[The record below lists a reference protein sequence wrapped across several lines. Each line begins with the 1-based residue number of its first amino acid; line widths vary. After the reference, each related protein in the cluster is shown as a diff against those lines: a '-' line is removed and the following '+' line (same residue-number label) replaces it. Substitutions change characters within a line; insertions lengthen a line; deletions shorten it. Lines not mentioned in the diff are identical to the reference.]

1 MSIYGEDSLPAE
13 ITRPL
18 MKNFV
23 TASVIVVSVL
33 LTGFAVSLIAREKVW
48 AETQTASGSFAT
60 GSGSAMGLYVDP
72 LVSSGS
78 KAIWIFLGT
87 QVALLTE
94 SGVVIKSYQ
103 ISSGAPATP
112 TPLGVFKIYKKEELR
127 VSGQAV
133 PYRMPNYMSF
143 TKNSAFGLHGLPYL
157 GDSAKA
163 SSYWSEA
170 LSHIGIPVSH
180 GCVRFLPEEAIEL
193 YKWAD
198 RGIPVFIQ
206 T

>member
-1 MSIYGEDSLPAE
+1 
-13 ITRPL
+13 
-18 MKNFV
+18 MKNIV
-23 TASVIVVSVL
+23 TASAIMIAVL
-33 LTGFAVSLIAREKVW
+33 LTGFAASVIAREKVW

-112 TPLGVFKIYKKEELR
+112 TPQGEFKIHKKQEMR
-127 VSGQAV
+127 VSSQAV
-133 PYRMPNYMSF
+133 AYRMPYYMSF
-143 TKNSAFGLHGLPYL
+143 TRNSAFGLHGLPYL
-157 GDSAKA
+157 GGSAETSA
-163 SSYWSEA
+163 YWNEA
-170 LSHIGIPVSH
+170 LSHIGTPVSH
-180 GCVRFLPEEAIEL
+180 GCVRFLPAEAVEI
-193 YKWAD
+193 YAWAD

-206 T
+206 R